1 MLISAGM
8 ILIGFLALVFGAEF
22 AVRSAVAMAN
32 KLHVP
37 AMVISLTL
45 VAFGTS
51 IPEFMVC
58 FRAAMRGATGISI
71 GNVVGSNIANIL
83 FILAFAAMVHPLR
96 CSVRNFISDYLFLM
110 FVTCLFIAFAWN
122 GHVTKFEG
130 LVLLFML
137 VVFLVYN
144 YRHSKFSDVDIEG
157 PEAGIERG
165 WFQILFMIAL
175 SVAGIMYG
183 SDWLIGGAV
192 SLAKECGVSHDV
204 IGLTV
209 LAFGTALPELA
220 TTTMATVRKQ
230 YDVALGNVMGS
241 NIWNIVFIMGA
252 TSTMTDVAVPEK
264 FLRFDMWVMFMASA
278 SLLPIMYRTKR
289 FSRLDGLTFF
299 FGYIVFMSVQWMIAS
314 GNLEF

>member
-1 MLISAGM
+1 MLIAAGM
-8 ILIGFLALVFGAEF
+8 ILVGFIALGVGAEF

-58 FRAAMRGATGISI
+58 FRAAIRGATGISI
-71 GNVVGSNIANIL
+71 GNVVGSNVANIL
-83 FILAFAAMVHPLR
+83 LILAFAAMVHPMR
-96 CSVRNFISDYLFLM
+96 CNVKNFIGDYLFLI
-110 FVTCLFIAFAWN
+110 FVTGLFIIFAWN

-137 VVFLVYN
+137 VIFLVRN

-165 WFQILFMIAL
+165 WIQIFLMI
-175 SVAGIMYG
+175 VIGVTGIMYG

-192 SLAKECGVSHDV
+192 DMAKECGVSHDV

-220 TTTMATVRKQ
+220 TTTMAALRRQ

-241 NIWNIVFIMGA
+241 NIWNIVFIMGT

-264 FLRFDMWVMFMASA
+264 FLRFDMWVMLLASA
-278 SLLPIMYRTKR
+278 SLLPIMYRTGR

-299 FGYIVFMSVQWMIAS
+299 FGYIVYMSVQWMIVS